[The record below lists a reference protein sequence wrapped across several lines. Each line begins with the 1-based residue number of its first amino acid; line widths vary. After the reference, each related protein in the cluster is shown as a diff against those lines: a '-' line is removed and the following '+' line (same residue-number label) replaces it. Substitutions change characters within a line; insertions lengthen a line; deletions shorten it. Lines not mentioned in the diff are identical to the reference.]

1 MSPTH
6 AFHLSG
12 GITKTDEIIR
22 ITRKLRGFGKPVSI
36 VAYDTI
42 QGLQWNGGRL
52 VFNTNFVPDSSFPR
66 YSDITIENPGDA
78 LDRVARLNDEG
89 IAFNLTFNSTME
101 SLDTEDAVGNFLL
114 ERLHNGMNSVTVAT
128 ESLRRH
134 IRSHYPNYSI
144 VASICLAMSTLEECV
159 QACQRYDRV
168 VMLPVFAYEPERFAC
183 LPKDKLIFL
192 INDLCYLF
200 CVRKD
205 HYDYISRCHLAGNTT
220 REEQTANF
228 SNLKCFAQS
237 VPGYRNKV
245 RFESDREVNARVS
258 ALWLEH
264 LAREGHKPGDL
275 YDFNFNI
282 TQTARR
288 GIIRAGITQFK
299 LQGREMEDATYQH
312 LVVDFLEMVVRDE
325 L

>member
-1 MSPTH
+1 MSEGYE
-6 AFHLSG
+6 FHLSG

-22 ITRKLRGFGKPVSI
+22 IARKLKDFGKPVRI

-52 VFNTNFVPDSSFPR
+52 VFNQEFVPDSSFPR
-66 YSDITIENPGDA
+66 YSDITIDNPTGA
-78 LDRVARLNDEG
+78 LDRISRLNDEG

-101 SLDTEDAVGNFLL
+101 SLDTDDEVGNFLL
-114 ERLHNGMNSVTVAT
+114 NKLHNGMNSVTVAT
-128 ESLRRH
+128 ETLRRH
-134 IRSHYPNYSI
+134 IRSEYPNYSI
-144 VASICLAMSTLEECV
+144 VASICMALSTIEECI
-159 QACQRYDRV
+159 QACQRYDKV
-168 VMLPVFAYEPERFAC
+168 VMLPVFAYEPERFAG

-220 REEQTANF
+220 REEQAANF
-228 SNLKCFAQS
+228 SNLKCFAQT

-245 RFESDREVNARVS
+245 RFESDKEVNARVS
-258 ALWLEH
+258 TLWLEH
-264 LAREGHKPGDL
+264 HALEGHKPGEV

-288 GIIRAGITQFK
+288 GLIQAGITQFK
-299 LQGREMEDATYQH
+299 LQGREMEDPTYQH